1 MNMKILINLFFYSC
15 IFLSGCHDCSY
26 KKIPFDS
33 PRMTYLLFT
42 KKDHSNIINRA
53 IIISVDELFSKNNK
67 IFYYN
72 GNDKL
77 FIEKSKLTLSPD
89 FVTPEYIN
97 NLNTEIRNWKEETD
111 YRKIEYKKN
120 REGAILTIIFKSG
133 EKKFFKYKMA
143 PNQDIKSAEYCIVR

>member
-1 MNMKILINLFFYSC
+1 
-15 IFLSGCHDCSY
+15 
-26 KKIPFDS
+26 
-33 PRMTYLLFT
+33 MTYLLFP
-42 KKDHSNIINRA
+42 KKDHRNIINRA
-53 IIISVDELFSKNNK
+53 IIISGDELFSKNNK

-111 YRKIEYKKN
+111 YRKIEYKK
-120 REGAILTIIFKSG
+120 I
-133 EKKFFKYKMA
+133 EKGQY
-143 PNQDIKSAEYCIVR
+143 